1 MSQGQFDMA
10 IKQLTKA
17 LKKAP
22 SFTDAYF
29 LRAKLY
35 EAKGGWMPYAYLHIQ

>member
-1 MSQGQFDMA
+1 MA

-22 SFTDAYF
+22 SYSDAYF

-35 EAKGGWMPYAYLHIQ
+35 EVKGGKSKITICAQ

>member
-1 MSQGQFDMA
+1 MA
-10 IKQLTKA
+10 IKQLVKA

-22 SFTDAYF
+22 SFADAYY

-35 EAKGGWMPYAYLHIQ
+35 EAKGGLRKNSFNTILLKYTL